1 MKKSALMILPLIAT
15 LSLNASTLSNDPFFD
30 DPFGDDIFKEM
41 MQMQKQMD
49 KMFEQMH
56 QRMQQ
61 RASGMLS
68 PVASFKMTQK
78 SQFVDKGDR
87 YELVTNIPQSNENNI
102 NINTNNGMLTIS
114 AKIVKEEKQNNKNQ
128 VSTFKSVQMYQE
140 ALSLP
145 SDADTNKITTEYKD
159 NKLVIYIAKKP
170 QAKTKA
176 KANTVNINGVPHLI
190 KVANE
195 PKKES
200 NTTK

>member
-1 MKKSALMILPLIAT
+1 MKKSALFILPFIAT
-15 LSLNASTLSNDPFFD
+15 LSLNASSANDPFFN

-41 MQMQKQMD
+41 MLMQKQMD

-61 RASGMLS
+61 RASGMIA
-68 PVASFKMTQK
+68 PVGTFKMAPK
-78 SQFVDKGDR
+78 SQFVDVGNK
-87 YELVTNIPQSNENNI
+87 YELTTNIAQSNQNNI
-102 NINTNNGMLTIS
+102 NINTKDKMLTIS
-114 AKIVKEEKQNNKNQ
+114 AKIVKEGKQNNKNQ
-128 VSTFKSVQMYQE
+128 VSSFKSVQMYQE

-159 NKLVIYIAKKP
+159 NRLVIYIQKKP
-170 QAKTKA
+170 QPQIKHTP
-176 KANTVNINGVPHLI
+176 NTININGVSQPI
-190 KVANE
+190 KIANT

>member
-1 MKKSALMILPLIAT
+1 MKKSALLILPFIAT
-15 LSLNASTLSNDPFFD
+15 LSLNASSLNNDPFFN

-61 RASGMLS
+61 RASGLIA
-68 PVASFKMTQK
+68 PVGTFKMTQK
-78 SQFVDKGDR
+78 SQFVDKGNR
-87 YELVTNIPQSNENNI
+87 YELLTNIPQSDENNI
-102 NINTNNGMLTIS
+102 NINTKDGMLTIN

-145 SDADTNKITTEYKD
+145 SDADANKITTEYKD
-159 NKLVIYIAKKP
+159 NRLVIYIQKKP
-170 QAKTKA
+170 QTK
-176 KANTVNINGVPHLI
+176 KHTPNTININGVPQKI
-190 KVANE
+190 KIANT

>member
-1 MKKSALMILPLIAT
+1 MKKSALFILPFITT
-15 LSLNASTLSNDPFFD
+15 LSLNASPANNPFFN

-41 MQMQKQMD
+41 MLMQKQMD

-61 RASGMLS
+61 RASGMIA
-68 PVASFKMTQK
+68 PVGTFKIASK
-78 SQFVDKGDR
+78 SQFVDIGNK
-87 YELVTNIPQSNENNI
+87 YELRTNIPQSNQNNI
-102 NINTNNGMLTIS
+102 NINTKDKMLTIS

-128 VSTFKSVQMYQE
+128 VSSFKSVQMYQE

-159 NKLVIYIAKKP
+159 NRLVIYIQKKP
-170 QAKTKA
+170 QSSIKHTP
-176 KANTVNINGVPHLI
+176 NTININGVSQPI
-190 KVANE
+190 KIANT

>member
-1 MKKSALMILPLIAT
+1 MKKSALLILPFIAT
-15 LSLNASTLSNDPFFD
+15 LSLNASSLNNDPFFN

-61 RASGMLS
+61 RASGLIA
-68 PVASFKMTQK
+68 PVGTFKMTQK
-78 SQFVDKGDR
+78 SQFVDKGNR
-87 YELVTNIPQSNENNI
+87 YELLTNIPQSDENNI
-102 NINTNNGMLTIS
+102 NINTKDGMLTIN

-145 SDADTNKITTEYKD
+145 SDADANKITTEYKD
-159 NKLVIYIAKKP
+159 NRLVIYIQKKP
-170 QAKTKA
+170 QAKKHTP
-176 KANTVNINGVPHLI
+176 NTININGVPQKI
-190 KVANE
+190 KIANT